1 MTNGSAPVEISIEGI
16 DELQAKFIAGDAIAT
31 QLLSDA
37 MGFAVDYVAQDAA
50 TYPAETDANQPPP
63 PYYIRG
69 VGTQLANRN
78 LQDSRQLGQN
88 WQKEITLNNDGVVG
102 TVSVDEGT
110 VPYAPYVHGQ
120 TLQAGVLAGIGWR
133 KVTQIRDDVNDRV
146 QEYFQVATQLLVAFL
161 NGG

>member
-1 MTNGSAPVEISIEGI
+1 MTDVTPVTIEITGA
-16 DELQAKFIAGDAIAT
+16 DEILSKFIAGDAIAT

-37 MGFAVDYVAQDAA
+37 MGYAVDYVAQDAA
-50 TYPAETDANQPPP
+50 TYPAETEANQPPP

-69 VGTQLANRN
+69 TGTQLANRN

-88 WQKEITLNNDGVVG
+88 WQKEVSLENEGIVG
-102 TVSVDEGT
+102 TVSVDESV

-120 TLQAGVLAGIGWR
+120 TRQAGVLAGIGWR